1 MFLSSTYIGS
11 TILLL
16 SRPTLTLHLPPVPA
30 FVASMP
36 LPVLLPTNKTS
47 PVPASPVPDFS
58 ALPLNS
64 SLDVG
69 YPHPICDGNLLGF
82 DMNRYSCLQAW
93 SSIPTAGRMLAF
105 GDRLSGTFNV
115 QLPRRFSG
123 PDGTCV
129 IDIFHKD
136 GVVSD
141 VASYYQ
147 LSHAA
152 ESLYGA
158 CVARGGQRTQGGWVR
173 DLAAHH
179 QEQDRIRSSLAKTA
193 ATKGTSKNLVV
204 VLSLYEPA
212 VACFGPQFAMR
223 HVGQTLQ
230 NLLSVLPVST
240 AMQLFGPEGEPGVQ
254 VVVPATYHES
264 SPDPSP
270 GGRGFGV
277 RLRVDV
283 AHRNSVKAR
292 WFDVWA
298 GAVAVAAMC
307 SLRGYAGISG
317 LPSGLGVTL
326 EAVMGIGMGNE
337 TAGE

>member
-123 PDGTCV
+123 RECV
-129 IDIFHKD
+129 IFRLFVHQK
-136 GVVSD
+136 
-141 VASYYQ
+141 
-147 LSHAA
+147 
-152 ESLYGA
+152 
-158 CVARGGQRTQGGWVR
+158 RGL
-173 DLAAHH
+173 DFFFIL
-179 QEQDRIRSSLAKTA
+179 ITA
-193 ATKGTSKNLVV
+193 N
-204 VLSLYEPA
+204 
-212 VACFGPQFAMR
+212 
-223 HVGQTLQ
+223 
-230 NLLSVLPVST
+230 
-240 AMQLFGPEGEPGVQ
+240 
-254 VVVPATYHES
+254 
-264 SPDPSP
+264 
-270 GGRGFGV
+270 
-277 RLRVDV
+277 
-283 AHRNSVKAR
+283 
-292 WFDVWA
+292 
-298 GAVAVAAMC
+298 
-307 SLRGYAGISG
+307 
-317 LPSGLGVTL
+317 
-326 EAVMGIGMGNE
+326 
-337 TAGE
+337 